1 MSNYGQ
7 SYMTQ
12 RANAPRRIAQVAPQA
27 FPNNPSLVA
36 EIFGMVNPLTWLAQA
51 APAPEVEEPTEY
63 TIEARGQG
71 NWRKAKYLVLA
82 MRGEGDPRGSRA
94 HWWVWKESET
104 DKTFRAWQ
112 ASNPGGILPAAGLGA
127 FEKMMAVQS

>member
-7 SYMTQ
+7 RYMTQ

-27 FPNNPSLVA
+27 FPNNPELVA
-36 EIFGMVNPLTWLAQA
+36 EIFGMINPLAWLAQA
-51 APAPEVEEPTEY
+51 APAPKVEEPTEY

-82 MRGEGDPRGSRA
+82 MRGGDAGARE
-94 HWWVWKESET
+94 HWWVWK
-104 DKTFRAWQ
+104 DGAADLAFKTWQ
-112 ASNPGGILPAAGLGA
+112 TSNPGGVLPATEFEA
-127 FEKMMAVQS
+127 FAKMMAVLP